1 MTVPNPG
8 YSQLIAGGQ
17 TNDTVGS
24 SEDDPAIFAIFA
36 IFEIFVILCNFDAIL
51 SHSLARPVKC

>member
-1 MTVPNPG
+1 MTVPNSG

-36 IFEIFVILCNFDAIL
+36 ILAIL
-51 SHSLARPVKC
+51 SHGLACPVQW